1 MDAFKN
7 VLGGNKQGAQ
17 PNANVAGAG
26 TAGQT
31 DDYGDKGAAAVNKKY
46 LGDKLNRNQL
56 EKVTD
61 SARAGIEKATG
72 SKVPNKFSN

>member
-31 DDYGDKGAAAVNKKY
+31 DDYGDKGKSSRLIPLPLPLSDNALHSPLAK
-46 LGDKLNRNQL
+46 
-56 EKVTD
+56 
-61 SARAGIEKATG
+61 
-72 SKVPNKFSN
+72 